1 MYTKKEVARL
11 LADERTRCVY
21 LCNQREEKL
30 RRQLSGARIG
40 TRESLARAGRI
51 VSELFFDL
59 LGANKMDKERDFG
72 EQMVDLIERDYFSML
87 PPMDKKPLDA
97 KVYPSDEQTISVVED
112 ETYGGAHCYIIR
124 ECLGFA
130 DGKTQ
135 YTDTEQVVQFVQK
148 NDDGS
153 IVPGL
158 QSEQLVLALLDRH
171 EKLNARFPSEQNA
184 KMLAGLRMF
193 LEACEERVRSRMERG
208 VMGELKK

>member
-1 MYTKKEVARL
+1 MEKKQVGVWRLPADLTECRQGVEIVLVFNNREQYQGIFRGFNIEKEIILQANGSGLKIGLPSASLYVWCIVDEVKPIDAR
-11 LADERTRCVY
+11 
-21 LCNQREEKL
+21 
-30 RRQLSGARIG
+30 
-40 TRESLARAGRI
+40 
-51 VSELFFDL
+51 
-59 LGANKMDKERDFG
+59 
-72 EQMVDLIERDYFSML
+72 
-87 PPMDKKPLDA
+87 
-97 KVYPSDEQTISVVED
+97 VYPSEEQTISVVED

-124 ECLGFA
+124 ECLGFV

-135 YTDTEQVVQFVQK
+135 YTDTEQVVQFVRK

-193 LEACEERVRSRMERG
+193 LDACEERVKNRMERG